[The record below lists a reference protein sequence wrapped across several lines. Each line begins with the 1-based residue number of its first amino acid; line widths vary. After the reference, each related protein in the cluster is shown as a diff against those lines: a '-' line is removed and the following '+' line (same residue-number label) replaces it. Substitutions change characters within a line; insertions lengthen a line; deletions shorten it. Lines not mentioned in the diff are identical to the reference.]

1 MTPRHVETC
10 SFSSKCWFP
19 KAVESRSLAGAHKC
33 LVSTSG
39 IMECQ
44 EMSDQPSIAKLAAG
58 ACRST
63 SAQLFQLSSSE
74 VSVELELELCH
85 ADIQASQL
93 LVDLHTVS
101 CSNATNCHNAHSML
115 TQCSLTSPFCKKQLD
130 SRRALGSSST
140 PASQSPQQVWSF
152 RPPTRTGQRWP
163 KYFKVDITCVASVSS
178 PPLPR
183 TSSGT
188 AAFEPRQPI
197 ESLITNG
204 SQRYAKVT
212 KFFKVSSIPISVR

>member
-1 MTPRHVETC
+1 
-10 SFSSKCWFP
+10 
-19 KAVESRSLAGAHKC
+19 
-33 LVSTSG
+33 
-39 IMECQ
+39 
-44 EMSDQPSIAKLAAG
+44 MSDQPSIAKLAAG

-101 CSNATNCHNAHSML
+101 CSNCSWLGAMPQIATML

-183 TSSGT
+183 TPSGT

>member
-1 MTPRHVETC
+1 MLISKPRNFWWI
-10 SFSSKCWFP
+10 SIP
-19 KAVESRSLAGAHKC
+19 SLAAIVPGLERCHKLPQCSLNAHSM
-33 LVSTSG
+33 LT
-39 IMECQ
+39 Q
-44 EMSDQPSIAKLAAG
+44 
-58 ACRST
+58 
-63 SAQLFQLSSSE
+63 
-74 VSVELELELCH
+74 
-85 ADIQASQL
+85 
-93 LVDLHTVS
+93 
-101 CSNATNCHNAHSML
+101 CSLNAHSML